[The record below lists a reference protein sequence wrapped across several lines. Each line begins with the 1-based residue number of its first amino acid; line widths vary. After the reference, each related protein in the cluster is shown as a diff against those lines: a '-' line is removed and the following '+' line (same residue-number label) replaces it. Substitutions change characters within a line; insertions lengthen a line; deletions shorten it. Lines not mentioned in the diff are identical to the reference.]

1 LNKFKSI
8 EKRTNKI
15 YTRVCKRSPT
25 VVGQPFFAIGPIRPL
40 NNELVTLY
48 VYGLTTKR
56 KINAEKRVISHFL
69 KLESG
74 PAI

>member
-15 YTRVCKRSPT
+15 YTRVCRRSPT
-25 VVGQPFFAIGPIRPL
+25 VVGQPFLAIVPISPL

-48 VYGLTTKR
+48 VYGLTTKI
-56 KINAEKRVISHFL
+56 KISAEKNVICHFFE
-69 KLESG
+69 LESG